1 MSAAEIA
8 DNKWELSATKPPVT
22 SAAGIAQIL
31 LIGGL
36 GLFFVWIIVFSI
48 IAIVTP
54 KPEDGGLAG
63 EFKNMKVE
71 GAGGAADE

>member
-8 DNKWELSATKPPVT
+8 DNKWELSSTKPPTT
-22 SAAGIAQIL
+22 SAAGLAQIL

-63 EFKNMKVE
+63 DFKNMKTE
-71 GAGGAADE
+71 GAAAAEE